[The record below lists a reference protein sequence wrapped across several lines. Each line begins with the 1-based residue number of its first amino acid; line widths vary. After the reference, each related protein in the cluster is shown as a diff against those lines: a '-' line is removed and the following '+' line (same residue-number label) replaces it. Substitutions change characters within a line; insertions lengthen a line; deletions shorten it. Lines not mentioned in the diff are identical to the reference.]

1 VRIGALGNIPFYV
14 SDGNMQ
20 TVTDVQWRSGAR
32 FAEHERH
39 GQKDLLEKVG
49 AEADEISFSMQLS
62 AFLGVNPITIMDQLT
77 SMMSKGEPHRLVL
90 GTKTVGKMWVIT
102 DLDRTLERFYKDGD
116 LLEATVDV
124 KMKEYEELAQ
134 MPIITNRISFVDR
147 MVSMPRVIP
156 SPLPAVKKPIVQPTA
171 KKVTVSAQPVS
182 KPAAKP
188 ASKPAASKG
197 FAIVKADFVKKD
209 IAQNRAYSATVVR
222 SSVVVT
228 GSANRP
234 LPVKTRMTK

>member
-1 VRIGALGNIPFYV
+1 MRIGALGNIPFYV
-14 SDGNMQ
+14 SDGAMQ

-62 AFLGVNPITIMDQLT
+62 AFLGVNPVTILDQLNAMMT
-77 SMMSKGEPHRLVL
+77 SGEPHRLVL
-90 GTKTVGKMWVIT
+90 GTKTVGKLWVIT
-102 DLDRTLERFYKDGD
+102 DLDRALERFYKDGD

-134 MPIITNRISFVDR
+134 MPIIANRLSFVDR

-156 SPLPAVKKPIVQPTA
+156 SPLPDVTKPIVQPTA
-171 KKVTVSAQPVS
+171 KKVTVSAKPVS
-182 KPAAKP
+182 KPTAKP
-188 ASKPAASKG
+188 AARAPYTKPD
-197 FAIVKADFVKKD
+197 FVKAD
-209 IAQNRAYSATVVR
+209 IAKNRSYNNTKTR
-222 SSVVVT
+222 TSVVVT
-228 GSANRP
+228 GSASRP

>member
-1 VRIGALGNIPFYV
+1 
-14 SDGNMQ
+14 
-20 TVTDVQWRSGAR
+20 
-32 FAEHERH
+32 
-39 GQKDLLEKVG
+39 
-49 AEADEISFSMQLS
+49 
-62 AFLGVNPITIMDQLT
+62 
-77 SMMSKGEPHRLVL
+77 
-90 GTKTVGKMWVIT
+90 
-102 DLDRTLERFYKDGD
+102 
-116 LLEATVDV
+116 
-124 KMKEYEELAQ
+124 
-134 MPIITNRISFVDR
+134 
-147 MVSMPRVIP
+147 MPRVIP
-156 SPLPAVKKPIVQPTA
+156 SPLPDVTKPIVQPTA

-209 IAQNRAYSATVVR
+209 IAKNRAYSATVVR